1 MKKIV
6 GRLKRGVYPDH
17 FGLANQMFQ
26 ISMAYAYAK
35 RNNLKPVF
43 PELRQ
48 TNVCGPYLET
58 VFRNL
63 DTSGMIADFEGR
75 HVKQN
80 ETDFQLMDIP
90 DGLEQFMFD
99 GYWQSEHYFKDC
111 ASEIKELFSVDPQ
124 TEKRIKEKYE
134 KELSKPCCS
143 IHMRRGDYLNYK
155 DVFVNLVETNYY
167 QDAVNESNAETFFVM
182 SNDVDFATEWFAAN
196 FPEKNMIFPND
207 DEVFEMYLMSMCD
220 EVIMANSSFSWW
232 GSYLGKEK
240 KTFAPK
246 EWFMPNS
253 IVNYESIYRDDWRVL

>member
-1 MKKIV
+1 M
-6 GRLKRGVYPDH
+6 
-17 FGLANQMFQ
+17 
-26 ISMAYAYAK
+26 
-35 RNNLKPVF
+35 
-43 PELRQ
+43 
-48 TNVCGPYLET
+48 
-58 VFRNL
+58 
-63 DTSGMIADFEGR
+63 
-75 HVKQN
+75 
-80 ETDFQLMDIP
+80 
-90 DGLEQFMFD
+90 
-99 GYWQSEHYFKDC
+99 
-111 ASEIKELFSVDPQ
+111 
-124 TEKRIKEKYE
+124 
-134 KELSKPCCS
+134 SKPCCS

-182 SNDVDFATEWFAAN
+182 SNDVDFATEWFASN

>member
-90 DGLEQFMFD
+90 DGLEQCMFD

-111 ASEIKELFSVDPQ
+111 VCEIK
-124 TEKRIKEKYE
+124 
-134 KELSKPCCS
+134 
-143 IHMRRGDYLNYK
+143 
-155 DVFVNLVETNYY
+155 
-167 QDAVNESNAETFFVM
+167 
-182 SNDVDFATEWFAAN
+182 
-196 FPEKNMIFPND
+196 
-207 DEVFEMYLMSMCD
+207 
-220 EVIMANSSFSWW
+220 
-232 GSYLGKEK
+232 
-240 KTFAPK
+240 
-246 EWFMPNS
+246 
-253 IVNYESIYRDDWRVL
+253 